1 LDQEHVD
8 ALPRGYQ
15 LHEYRIESVLGQ
27 GSFGITYLARDT
39 VLDLRVA
46 IKEFLPVELAARRGG
61 PEVQP
66 RSSSDSTEFHEA
78 LDRFVH
84 EGQILARFQHAN
96 IVPIYRFFEGL
107 GTAYTVMAYQEG
119 ESLASRLARETRL
132 AEADLEAL
140 LLPLLDGLEE
150 VHKAGILHRDIKPG
164 NIYIRTD
171 GTPVLLDFGAARLAA
186 AHRSHSA
193 TAVVTAGYAPLEQYT
208 VRGNQGPWSD
218 IYALGAVCYRAVTGE
233 RPPEAP
239 DRVRDDPMVPAAE
252 AAGPEYGATLLA
264 AIDRA
269 LAVHLS
275 DRPPDVTAW
284 RAMLEGRI
292 EAVPAPLPAAPPA
305 ADRGRGRA
313 RLAWAGTGLAV
324 LLLAAGVFV
333 AADYVAGQQRAV
345 REREA
350 KLSETVAE
358 LEAARQAR
366 AGALKRAEAAREEA
380 GKEAEA
386 RQRLEADARQREA
399 AAAQEAEAAA
409 RRAAEAAARKASEE
423 KARQQAAKAQL
434 ARITEAP
441 PRKPVLAQPAEPRS
455 PATSPPSAEPAAG
468 PPWIGVRLKEVT
480 PELARQVGLGRAR
493 GALVASVVSDGPAAR
508 AGVASGDI
516 VLLFDGRPVRV
527 MQELPQL
534 VAATPVGSRIDL
546 MLWRNRQPR
555 LVTVDVANFDFSAA
569 VSRE

>member
-1 LDQEHVD
+1 MGQEHVD
-8 ALPRGYQ
+8 ALPPGYQ

-46 IKEFLPVELAARRGG
+46 IKEFLPVELVARRGG

-66 RSSSDSTEFHEA
+66 RSSGQGAEFHEA
-78 LDRFVH
+78 LDGFVH
-84 EGQILARFQHAN
+84 EGQILARFQHPN
-96 IVPIYRFFEGL
+96 IVPIYRFFEAL

-119 ESLASRLARETRL
+119 ESLDSRLARRHRL
-132 AEADLEAL
+132 AEAELTAL
-140 LLPLLDGLEE
+140 LMPLLDGLAE

-186 AHRSHSA
+186 ANRSHSA
-193 TAVVTAGYAPLEQYT
+193 TAVVTGGYAPLEQYT

-252 AAGPEYGATLLA
+252 AAGPDYGRTLLA

-269 LAVHLS
+269 LAVHLA
-275 DRPPDVTAW
+275 DRPADVAAW
-284 RAMLEGRI
+284 RDMLEGRVAA
-292 EAVPAPLPAAPPA
+292 EPAPPPA
-305 ADRGRGRA
+305 AAPASGRGRGRA
-313 RLAWAGTGLAV
+313 RLAWAGAGLAV

-333 AADYVAGQQRAV
+333 AADFIDGQRRAA

-350 KLSETVAE
+350 RLSETVAE
-358 LEAARQAR
+358 LEAARRAR
-366 AGALKRAEAAREEA
+366 ADALRRAEAAREEA
-380 GKEAEA
+380 SQEAEA
-386 RQRLEADARQREA
+386 RQRLEEDARQRA
-399 AAAQEAEAAA
+399 AAEAEAEA
-409 RRAAEAAARKASEE
+409 RGAAEAAAET
-423 KARQQAAKAQL
+423 ARQEAAAAKAAEARL
-434 ARITEAP
+434 ARITEGP
-441 PRKPVLAQPAEPRS
+441 PRKPTLTQPPPPEPPGAAQ
-455 PATSPPSAEPAAG
+455 PAAG

-493 GALVASVVSDGPAAR
+493 GALVASVVADGPAAR
-508 AGVASGDI
+508 AGVASGDV

-534 VAATPVGSRIDL
+534 IAATPVGSRVDL
-546 MLWRNRQPR
+546 MLWRDRQPR
-555 LVTVDVANFDFSAA
+555 LVTVDVARFDFNAA
-569 VSRE
+569 VGTGQ